1 MDNMPAYAIGMADH
15 YDGPIE
21 DPAWLGI
28 ARTRIPGNAALSQRL
43 IGEVMKTV
51 DVAFAEEWKFDHGI
65 MVPLHFLT
73 PRFDVPVVPANIN
86 CQGPPLTPL
95 PRAWAFGEALRRAA
109 DAVPE
114 RIALVGTGGIS
125 HWPATPDSGKIN
137 ETWDREFLDRWT
149 RNDRVAL
156 LGYGDA
162 QTYRDAGQGGFEI
175 RTFIAVA
182 AAARGRG
189 ELRHYAPI
197 PIFSVGCTVATMS
210 IQ

>member
-1 MDNMPAYAIGMADH
+1 MRDCDLAYA
-15 YDGPIE
+15 
-21 DPAWLGI
+21 
-28 ARTRIPGNAALSQRL
+28 Q
-43 IGEVMKTV
+43 
-51 DVAFAEEWKFDHGI
+51 EWKFDHGV

-73 PRFDVPVVPANIN
+73 PRFDLPVIPANIN

-95 PRAWAFGEALRRAA
+95 PRTWAFGEALRRAC

-137 ETWDREFLDRWT
+137 EAWDRDFLARWV
-149 RNDRVAL
+149 RNDRAAL
-156 LGYGDA
+156 LDYSDE

-182 AAARGRG
+182 AAAGGEG

-197 PIFSVGCTVATMS
+197 PIFSVGCTVATMA
-210 IQ
+210 IA